1 MRERSIMLMNTLT
14 QSKSSVSLQ
23 LTHCAALALALAWLA
38 GCASPGYKKSDAAA
52 GSMSSAASEVQAESL
67 ALDVTRS
74 SLNNLVENPP
84 ADLRLGL
91 DRYSEALNKLAAS
104 AQRTEN
110 TGKTM
115 ARKSEAYFVAW
126 DKQLTNIT
134 YEVIRNGSNTRKT
147 EARGVFD
154 TVNRRYK
161 DTQAVVWPLITYLA
175 DIRQA
180 LTADLTLAGVNSV
193 KPVVA
198 HANANMDK
206 VQAAL
211 AALATSLSDART
223 RFSSYNAPVEA
234 PN

>member
-1 MRERSIMLMNTLT
+1 MRERSIILMNTHN
-14 QSKSSVSLQ
+14 QSKSSVSLHLIH
-23 LTHCAALALALAWLA
+23 LTALGLALAWLA

-91 DRYSEALNKLAAS
+91 DRYSEALSKLTAS
-104 AQRTEN
+104 AQRTES
-110 TGKTM
+110 TGQTM

-134 YEVIRNGSNTRKT
+134 YEVIRNSSNTRKT
-147 EARGVFD
+147 EARAVFD

-180 LTADLTLAGVNSV
+180 LSADLTLEGVNSV

-198 HANANMDK
+198 HANENMDK

-211 AALATSLSDART
+211 AALATALGDARSK
-223 RFSSYNAPVEA
+223 FSSYNPPVAP

>member
-1 MRERSIMLMNTLT
+1 MRERSVIMNTHN
-14 QSKSSVSLQ
+14 QSTSSVSLQ
-23 LTHCAALALALAWLA
+23 LTHFTALALALAWLA

-74 SLNNLVENPP
+74 SLNNLVDNPP
-84 ADLRLGL
+84 ADLRLGFN
-91 DRYSEALNKLAAS
+91 RYSEALDKLTAR

-110 TGKTM
+110 TGRTM
-115 ARKSEAYFVAW
+115 AHKSEAYFAEW

-134 YEVIRNGSNTRKT
+134 YEVIRNSSTTRRT

-161 DTQAVVWPLITYLA
+161 DTQSVVWPLITYLA

-180 LTADLTLAGVNSV
+180 LSADLTLGGVNSV

-206 VQAAL
+206 VQASL
-211 AALATSLSDART
+211 AALATALDDART
-223 RFSSYNAPVEA
+223 RFSSYNAPVAA